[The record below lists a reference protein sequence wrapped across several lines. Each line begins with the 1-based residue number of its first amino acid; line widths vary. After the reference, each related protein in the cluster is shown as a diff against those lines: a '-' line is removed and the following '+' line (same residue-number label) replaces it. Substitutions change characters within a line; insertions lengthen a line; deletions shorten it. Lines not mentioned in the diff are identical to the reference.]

1 MAFKEKLRSLSIM
14 IVEDNEEVLELEADY
29 FRFLCR
35 DLIIAR
41 NGKEGLAFFERMRPE
56 IVITDIKMPFMDG
69 LEMSKAIKG
78 IEPSTQIVVL
88 SAFNETELLIKAL
101 ELGVD
106 HYLFKPFERPIVLD
120 ALRKSVEKIENL
132 RALQKAQAER
142 AQLLLAQS
150 RVRALGEMT
159 SMIAHQWRQPL
170 NVLGLIIHNIRKA
183 HEGFEPA
190 QETIK
195 DTDKALTIIE
205 QMSKTIDDFRD
216 FFKPDKEREV
226 FAVDQIVTQ
235 SIEMLE
241 PSLKKHAIEVEIHT
255 CKQVWVEGYPSELG
269 QSLLVILQNA
279 KDALLSRS
287 SVGDRHIWVRM
298 QRSQEEVRI
307 DIEDNGGGIDPSVM
321 LRIFEPYFSTK
332 SAKHGMGIGLYM
344 AKTIIEEHMNGTLSA
359 ANVGGGACFSITLP
373 INQERGLT

>member
-1 MAFKEKLRSLSIM
+1 MAFREKLGLMSIM
-14 IVEDNEEVLELEADY
+14 IVEDNEEVLKLEADY

-41 NGKEGLAFFERMRPE
+41 NGKEGLSLFEQMRPE
-56 IVITDIKMPFMDG
+56 IVITDIKMPLMGG
-69 LEMSKAIKG
+69 LEMSKAIKQ

-120 ALRKSVEKIENL
+120 ALRKSVEKIESL

-183 HEGFEPA
+183 HEGLEPPE
-190 QETIK
+190 ETIK

-226 FAVDQIVTQ
+226 FAVDGILTQ

-241 PSLKKHAIEVEIHT
+241 PSLRKHAIEVEILT
-255 CKQVWVEGYPSELG
+255 CKQAWVEGYPSELG

-279 KDALLSRS
+279 KDALLLRT
-287 SVGDRHIWVRM
+287 GDRRIWVRM
-298 QRSQEEVRI
+298 QHSETEVRI
-307 DIEDNGGGIDPSVM
+307 QIEDNGGGIDPSVI

-359 ANVGGGACFSITLP
+359 ANVGAGACFSITLP
-373 INQERGLT
+373 IHQEVLK